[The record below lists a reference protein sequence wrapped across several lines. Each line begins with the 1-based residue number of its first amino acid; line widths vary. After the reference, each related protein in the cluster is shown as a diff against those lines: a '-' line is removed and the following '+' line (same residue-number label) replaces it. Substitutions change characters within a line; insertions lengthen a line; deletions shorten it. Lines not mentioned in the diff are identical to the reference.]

1 MAGKIKLD
9 GTQFL
14 EKVNNEFKITN
25 SELKLKSTGNTI
37 VDSSGNAVVSESGG
51 NVTLGNVR
59 LPATGGIKDS
69 AGNNVLSESSGVV
82 TLSNIS
88 IGSITDKL
96 GSLSNPYTNIDTLR
110 TNLYS
115 TKSNGD
121 IDYLYFSDG
130 RDTIQLYV
138 FWLTVNS
145 QMNAYVLVGGGND
158 GSDATSYSRY
168 STIGAYPKGF
178 PLGANDTSADNRVF
192 GNFHIGFNFV
202 ATLAQAS
209 ADYIAGIDAFGNFG
223 TTYINNSSWWDNVK
237 NQVCDDASV
246 TNVASSGNFYK
257 GTFSQ
262 SSNITAS
269 DTGKITE
276 TNSASEVVGKWDTHY
291 YYSNPGNHV
300 NADGVWFGDVSSS
313 TTGTAGKDG
322 LIFIR

>member
-1 MAGKIKLD
+1 MAGEIQLNSTTMATESSGSITAQLD
-9 GTQFL
+9 TIRP
-14 EKVNNEFKITN
+14 NTTN
-25 SELKLKSTGNTI
+25 GSLTLQGDSSDAGVTGLTI
-37 VDSSGNAVVSESGG
+37 DSSGNATFAQTISGG
-51 NVTLGNVR
+51 T
-59 LPATGGIKDS
+59 
-69 AGNNVLSESSGVV
+69 
-82 TLSNIS
+82 
-88 IGSITDKL
+88 IGSSVVFPA
-96 GSLSNPYTNIDTLR
+96 GSLSNPYTNIETLR
-110 TNLYS
+110 TNLAS

-130 RDTIQLYV
+130 RDVIQLYV

-158 GSDATSYSRY
+158 GSDALGYSRH
-168 STIGAYPKGF
+168 STFGNYPKGF
-178 PLGANDTSADNRVF
+178 PLSANDTSTDNRVF

-209 ADYIAGIDAFGNFG
+209 ADYIAAIDAFGNFG

-237 NQVCDDASV
+237 NQVCDDATV

-269 DTGKITE
+269 DTSTTTQ
-276 TNSASEVVGKWDTHY
+276 TNAASIVVGNWDSHW
-291 YYSNPGNHV
+291 YYSNPGNHSV
-300 NADGVWFGDVSSS
+300 ADGVWLGNANATS
-313 TTGTAGKDG
+313 TGKDG